1 MKASQFLAQ
10 FGRRL
15 GRPIRRMT
23 RSRRGTVIIIVLAL
37 LGMLAFL
44 GFFVLGITSESNQSA
59 TYFANSP
66 TAKNLNPAF
75 DANAFFND
83 ILRQIIIGPSV
94 SEKQSVLWGGTNS
107 LLPTM
112 FGRDMAAYNGQ
123 GINLIWNGATNLP
136 AIDRNYD
143 NAPDVVTAGQPNLLQ
158 LNYSPGAQPT
168 LVNFNTFSTD
178 VPVYPDPD
186 TNTTYPDRNS
196 PFLSYDALIPN
207 GTNPPL
213 RVIIP
218 SFHRPQLLRN
228 LAPPATWYTAAATA
242 PYVLHPHVQ
251 HMAISSSGTITTTQ
265 RFVSNTVPDTS
276 GIGTPMTAYSIP
288 GDGATPVPQE
298 GIWSL
303 TPPFNPA
310 APPTIAYDVDVDQDG
325 VFDAF
330 YMDFGFPLMQDSS
343 GNQFVALGAVKVIE
357 TDSLFNL
364 NVHGN
369 RSALTA
375 VPVPSNFGGN
385 GMISLS
391 DQGVSASE
399 LNPLWALNA
408 RPVAGSPDF
417 NGSAAALSAAL
428 QQYTLFFRP
437 SGAGA
442 NPANNFD
449 ATAGPLSFELA
460 NMDWWNALNGRPQ
473 LSPGTP
479 PTVSGSSLPG
489 RWGENTT
496 RLDPNV
502 AAVLSGGVIQA
513 GIGSLSGDSFPLP
526 GQSTVDDNH
535 NQLEG
540 GIYPDSI
547 VSNISY
553 PAFVHPVDFF
563 AAGSWVTN
571 VQGKKR
577 LTYPAAATGTLAG
590 SEQFPQYSQFWVNGA
605 PSPWQP
611 LTPYNVGAVV
621 LPTTFNGFVYTCLT
635 AGTSGGAPPSWP
647 TPAGATVND
656 GTVVWVA
663 ILPTEWSQFLNGV
676 LAINGGGKTLVDDTE
691 ETWTEPAQVAQQ
703 PSDNTFGPG
712 ENSVQMSGPDFTA
725 LGNPARTAN
734 LMSFNFAASTRAAE
748 IRKRFTSTSWDLKSF
763 GKEFFGADTTG
774 GVGPYDA
781 RRLWEFTDLKVN
793 GVGTGP
799 FRFPPDFGTATAP
812 NAYSN
817 QAASQYPLRY
827 AVASLLQVL
836 ANPNQLQFSS
846 ATSVTNTNF
855 ILPQRPLSVNG
866 LTEISQS
873 GTDSAG
879 NPTYLFRFR
888 PLTPHPSA
896 LNSNFANTAITPFP
910 PASLSTS
917 IPQVSF
923 VTQPEQ
929 LLPLAANL
937 QQLMPAQEW
946 LARYD
951 RQRLARDIYTLLYLM
966 GGGAD
971 TQNQGA
977 NPPYTIPNYV
987 TASNQPVAGVRPL
1000 YTDDQLKEMAQ
1011 FAVNM
1016 VDALDPDSNITLFEY
1031 DKDLSNGW
1039 NLDDNAYDGTADA
1052 AAPYG
1057 ISLADRGVV
1066 YGVERQ
1072 QLALNEAL
1080 VTFSQPCINTAIISH
1095 PPQDHPDTQ
1104 WDDTKWWDFFYLE
1117 LENVGPSPVSFLNEG
1132 WQIAVKQSPIVA
1144 APPNAFY
1151 GSAPTYSGEMR
1162 LIFTSTQ
1169 PTVPAGLNSKMTIG
1183 GMFGS
1188 SNGSSF
1194 TLTNGG
1200 GTPNPSYMVVDPNDT
1215 TGTPSNSGFD
1225 AQFPIAPRSAY
1236 SSPLAPPF
1244 ANTTALNLDL
1254 AATAQT
1260 SNYWVVAPA
1269 PTAASQTADG
1279 MPQPNSPAAAGSQLL
1294 QFNDGLS
1301 QILPQSGTL
1310 VLRVELRRRA
1320 DLNRMAILPTDTNNA
1335 AEAADNPWI
1344 VVDYMD
1350 VPVSVLA
1357 LHITGNATDFS
1368 TQVQYQLGNLAVPPV
1383 AAGAV
1388 YNLYANPGGNVP
1400 VVSTERS
1407 QPLYHD
1413 YKLNPFSPLSNPG
1426 SPNGPFLPASATQ
1439 YPRNGGASTLV
1450 ASRWQGNSLGQ
1461 DNDAAGFNANVGN
1474 PILPHPLYQPHN
1486 DRDFT
1491 SLGELLNIPLHGPYV
1506 PSYTTP
1512 DTMINPLTT
1521 SNSVTLTSGL
1531 THLMAARF
1539 NEQGSPTG
1547 IPGPGNYT
1555 PELLV
1560 GADYVPTDP
1569 GQLPKHYVGCGTAGF
1584 RIQHPEGSDQT
1595 QANPATDFTENRWFR
1610 ALGMLEVP
1618 TRSHRGLDP
1627 ILPSNQIN
1635 AGAIGGSP
1643 GFYRTP
1649 GKININGLRYPDIVA
1664 GMVGETDIFNMQFT
1678 PALTIPNYPNYSIPY
1693 LLQDLTGDTVPNAPP
1708 QNPVVA
1714 GAAVRDWWEQ
1724 FIATRDGVDPLPA
1737 GLGGTGLSL
1746 PGLPRSVAG
1755 VAPTNPGSPPPGSH
1769 PFHQLG
1775 FSAYGGVDANGYNG
1789 PLESNLLR
1797 TLPGDNVTPPT
1808 PAPTFDLRRRLFELG
1823 STNEHTSSAIDY
1835 SVKHRLLSRMVGNTT
1850 TRSNVF
1856 LVWIQVDFF
1865 QAKDVLPPNGVV
1877 RIGAK
1882 LGTGGVPG
1890 SSPGYRGFFVV
1901 DRSQALALM
1910 NQQYLPT
1917 TTAGQ
1922 PFIFSFNQSFN
1933 YQSLILNRQ
1942 RIQ

>member
-1 MKASQFLAQ
+1 MKASQLLARLV
-10 FGRRL
+10 RRV
-15 GRPIRRMT
+15 GRPLRRAT
-23 RSRRGTVIIIVLAL
+23 RSRRGTVIVIVLAL

-44 GFFVLGITSESNQSA
+44 GFFALSITGESNQGA

-66 TAKNLNPAF
+66 TAKSVTPAF

-112 FGRDMAAYNGQ
+112 FGRDMAVYNGQ

-136 AIDRNYD
+136 AIDQNYD
-143 NAPDVVTAGQPNLLQ
+143 NAADAVTAGQPSLLQ
-158 LNYSPGAQPT
+158 LNYSPGAQGS
-168 LVNFNTFSTD
+168 LVNFNTFSTN

-207 GTNPPL
+207 GTNAPI

-228 LAPPATWYTAAATA
+228 LATPATWYTAAATA

-251 HMAISSSGTITTTQ
+251 HMAINNAGTITTTQ
-265 RFVSNTVPDTS
+265 RFVTNTFQDTS

-288 GDGATPVPQE
+288 GDGATPAPQE

-303 TPPFNPA
+303 TPPFNAA
-310 APPTIAYDVDVDQDG
+310 APPTIAYDVDVDNDG
-325 VFDAF
+325 VADAF
-330 YMDFGFPLMQDSS
+330 YMDFGFPLMTDSS
-343 GNQFVALGAVKVIE
+343 GNQFVALGAVKLIE
-357 TDSLFNL
+357 VDSTFNL

-385 GMISLS
+385 GTMISVS
-391 DQGVSASE
+391 DQGVSAGE
-399 LNPLWALNA
+399 INPLWALNA
-408 RPVAGSPDF
+408 RPIAGGPDF
-417 NGSAAALSAAL
+417 TGNAAALSAAL

-449 ATAGPLSFELA
+449 STAGPVSFELA

-479 PTVSGSSLPG
+479 PTVSGSSSPG

-513 GIGSLSGDSFPLP
+513 GIGSPSGDPFPLP
-526 GQSTVDDNH
+526 GTSGTDDNK
-535 NQLEG
+535 NQSEG
-540 GIYPDSI
+540 GLYFDSI
-547 VSNISY
+547 VSSMQY
-553 PAFVHPVDFF
+553 PAFVQPVDFF

-571 VQGKKR
+571 AQGKKR
-577 LTYPAAATGTLAG
+577 LTYPAVQTG
-590 SEQFPQYSQFWVNGA
+590 
-605 PSPWQP
+605 
-611 LTPYNVGAVV
+611 
-621 LPTTFNGFVYTCLT
+621 
-635 AGTSGGAPPSWP
+635 
-647 TPAGATVND
+647 TPAGSDQFAAYSFFYVNSNIPWT
-656 GTVVWVA
+656 GYFGSN
-663 ILPTEWSQFLNGV
+663 LMP
-676 LAINGGGKTLVDDTE
+676 GGGAQLLVDDTD

-703 PSDNTFGPG
+703 PNDNTFGPS
-712 ENSVQMSGPDFTA
+712 ENNIQLSSGDFTK

-734 LMSFNFAASTRAAE
+734 LMSFNFANSQNPRAAE

-774 GVGPYDA
+774 GAGPYDA

-812 NAYSN
+812 NIYSN
-817 QAASQYPLRY
+817 QATSQYPLRY

-836 ANPNQLQFSS
+836 ANPNQLQFTSP
-846 ATSVTNTNF
+846 TSVTSTNT

-896 LNSNFANTAITPFP
+896 LNSNFANTPITPFP
-910 PASLSTS
+910 PSSLSTS

-929 LLPLAANL
+929 LLPLAANP
-937 QQLMPAQEW
+937 QQLMAAQEW

-951 RQRLARDIYTLLYLM
+951 RQRLARDIYTLLYLT

-977 NPPYTIPNYV
+977 NPAYTIPNYA
-987 TASNQPVAGVRPL
+987 TQNNQPVAGVRPL

-1011 FAVNM
+1011 FAVNL
-1016 VDALDPDSNITLFEY
+1016 VDSLDPDSNITLFEY

-1080 VTFSQPCINTAIISH
+1080 VTYSQPCLNVSNPLLPTLA
-1095 PPQDHPDTQ
+1095 DHPDTQ
-1104 WDDTKWWDFFYLE
+1104 WSDLNAWSFFYLE
-1117 LENVGPSPVSFLNEG
+1117 MENVGPTPVSFLNEG
-1132 WQIAVKQSPIVA
+1132 WQIAVKQSPIIA
-1144 APPNAFY
+1144 TPNAFY
-1151 GSAPTYSGEMR
+1151 GSGNSGEMR

-1169 PTVPAGLNSKMTIG
+1169 PNVPTGQNSKLTIG

-1188 SNGSSF
+1188 SSGPPNF
-1194 TLTNGG
+1194 TLTNNNGG
-1200 GTPNPSYMVVDPNDT
+1200 GTPNPSYMVIDPNDT
-1215 TGTPSNSGFD
+1215 SGGPTNTGFD
-1225 AQFPIAPRSAY
+1225 AQFPIAPRVAY

-1260 SNYWVVAPA
+1260 SNYWVVPPA

-1279 MPQPNSPAAAGSQLL
+1279 MPASNSPVAAGSQLL
-1294 QFNDGLS
+1294 QFTDPFTATTTG
-1301 QILPQSGTL
+1301 QILPQSGTV
-1310 VLRVELRRRA
+1310 VLRIELRRRA
-1320 DLNRMAILPTDTNNA
+1320 DLNRAAIIPGAANNA
-1335 AEAADNPWI
+1335 AQSADNPWI

-1357 LHITGNATDFS
+1357 LKITGNATDFS

-1383 AAGAV
+1383 AAGAT

-1426 SPNGPFLPASATQ
+1426 SPNGPFLPVSATQ

-1461 DNDAAGFNANVGN
+1461 DNDAAGFNANTGN
-1474 PILPHPLYQPHN
+1474 PIVPHPLYQPHN

-1491 SLGELLNIPLHGPYV
+1491 SLGELLNVPLYGPYV

-1512 DTMINPLTT
+1512 DTMNNPLTT

-1539 NEQGSPTG
+1539 SEQGTPTG
-1547 IPGPGNYT
+1547 VPGPGNYT

-1569 GQLPKHYVGCGTAGF
+1569 GQAPKHYVGCGTAGF

-1627 ILPSNQIN
+1627 VLPSNQIN

-1649 GKININGLRYPDIVA
+1649 GRININGLRYPDIVA

-1678 PALTIPNYPNYSIPY
+1678 APLTIPNYPNYSIPF

-1746 PGLPRSVAG
+1746 PGLPKAVAG

-1775 FSAYGGVDANGYNG
+1775 FSAYGGVDVNGYNG
-1789 PLESNLLR
+1789 PLESTLLR

-1823 STNEHTSSAIDY
+1823 TSTDHLGSAVDY
-1835 SVKHRLLSRMVGNTT
+1835 SVKHRLLSKMVGNTT

-1865 QAKDVLPPNGVV
+1865 QAKDVNPPNGVV

-1890 SSPGYRGFFVV
+1890 TSPGYRGFFVV

-1922 PFIFSFNQSFN
+1922 PFILSFNQSFN